1 MDGRPFI
8 LENFSCLPYNMLN
21 NYNCF
26 QLIVNLFDII
36 FTVTLFTNFRIFATI
51 QTIGSCHPA
60 FHRGTIIG
68 QTTTA
73 FSSVLFEY
81 RLAVSGTSILVQGV
95 LLLEPAMR
103 KLTCNYLNGRR

>member
-8 LENFSCLPYNMLN
+8 LENFSCLHYNMLN

-26 QLIVNLFDII
+26 QLIVNLFDMI
-36 FTVTLFTNFRIFATI
+36 FTVTLFTNFSITATF
-51 QTIGSCHPA
+51 QTIGPFHSA

-73 FSSVLFEY
+73 YSRVL
-81 RLAVSGTSILVQGV
+81 
-95 LLLEPAMR
+95 M
-103 KLTCNYLNGRR
+103 LNTAWLFPVRVY